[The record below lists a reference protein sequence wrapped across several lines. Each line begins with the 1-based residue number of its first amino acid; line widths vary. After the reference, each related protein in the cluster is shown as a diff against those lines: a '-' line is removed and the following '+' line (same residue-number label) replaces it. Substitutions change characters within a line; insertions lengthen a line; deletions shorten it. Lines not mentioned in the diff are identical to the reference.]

1 MAGSVSE
8 PVSEVAEHATDEA
21 PTRSGTGPVAG
32 LLKAMRPHQ
41 WVKNAF
47 VVAPLVFA
55 KGLGD
60 VDMMTRSA
68 IAFGLFSFAASSI
81 YLMNDLADVESDR
94 AHATKRHRPIA
105 AGVVSVQAAKIATGV
120 LMLAACTGAFLL
132 GPWVLGAIAGYIVLQ
147 VAYTFS
153 LKRVP
158 YVDVLCIAAGFELRV
173 LCGSFALAVRP
184 SVYLLVVTLLLSLF
198 LGFGKRMHELR
209 QSQASGKAGKTR
221 KVLEKYSDKTLMVL
235 LQLTALATTLTY
247 VLYTLDPTT
256 RAFFGTAYLAGTIV
270 FAEFGVIRFLDL
282 VRNKSDADSPTEQML
297 KDWPFLLNLAMWGI
311 AVVVVIYVT

>member
-1 MAGSVSE
+1 MSE
-8 PVSEVAEHATDEA
+8 ADEA
-21 PTRSGTGPVAG
+21 PEAAAPATEAPSEAKGGSLAG
-32 LLKAMRPHQ
+32 LIRAMRPHQ

-60 VDMMTRSA
+60 VPMMTRSA
-68 IAFGLFSFAASSI
+68 IAFALFSFAASSI

-94 AHATKRHRPIA
+94 AHPKKRHRPIA
-105 AGVVSVQAAKIATGV
+105 SGQLSVGAAKGATGV
-120 LMLAACTGAFLL
+120 LMLLACAGSLL
-132 GPWVLGAIAGYIVLQ
+132 LNPTVLGTIAGYIVLQ
-147 VAYTFS
+147 IAYTFS

-173 LCGSFALAVRP
+173 LCGSFALGVQP

-198 LGFGKRMHELR
+198 LGFGKRMHELK
-209 QSQASGKAGKTR
+209 QAQASGKGGKTR

-235 LQLTALATTLTY
+235 LQGTALATTLTY

-256 RAFFGTAYLAGTIV
+256 REFFGTDYLAATIV
-270 FAEFGVIRFLDL
+270 FTQFGVSRFLDL
-282 VRNKSDADSPTEQML
+282 VRNKQDADSPTEQML
-297 KDWPFLLNLAMWGI
+297 KDWPFLLNLVLW
-311 AVVVVIYVT
+311 AVAIVVVIYVT